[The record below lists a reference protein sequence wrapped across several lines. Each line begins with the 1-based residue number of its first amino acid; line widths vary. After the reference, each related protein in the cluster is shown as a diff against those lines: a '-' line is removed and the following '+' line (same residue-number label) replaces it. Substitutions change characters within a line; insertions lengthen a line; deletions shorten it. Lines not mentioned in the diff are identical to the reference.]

1 MEADNPACLFALKSP
16 ANAHFSLYLVPRRN
30 TTMGERLS
38 IHPDNP
44 QQRHIER
51 AVSVMKAGGI
61 IIYPTDTVYAI
72 GCDINSKK
80 ALEKVCQLK
89 GIKPEKALFS
99 CICEDLKSIGEYALH
114 VTTPMYKLMK
124 RALPGPYTFILE
136 ASKGIPRHFQS
147 RRKTVGIRVTDNEI
161 ALALTRALGRP
172 ILSTSLKD
180 DEGVYEYD
188 PDEIWSKYGKQV
200 DLVLDGGWGG
210 SEASTVIDMSNG
222 DDEIIVLRE
231 GLGSL
236 DIL

>member
-1 MEADNPACLFALKSP
+1 
-16 ANAHFSLYLVPRRN
+16 
-30 TTMGERLS
+30 MGDRLR

-44 QQRHIER
+44 QQRLIDQ
-51 AVSVMKAGGI
+51 AVATMRAGGI

-72 GCDINSKK
+72 GCDIRSKK

-99 CICEDLKSIGEYALH
+99 CICEDLKTLGDYTLH
-114 VTTPMYKLMK
+114 VTTPMYKIMK

-147 RRKTVGIRVTDNEI
+147 RRKTVGIRITDNPI
-161 ALALTRALGRP
+161 PLALVRTLGNP

-180 DEGVYEYD
+180 DDGVYEYD
-188 PDEIWSKYGKQV
+188 PDEIFLRYGKLV
-200 DLVLDGGWGG
+200 DHVIDGGWGG
-210 SEASTVIDMSNG
+210 SEASTVIDMSEGEDN
-222 DDEIIVLRE
+222 IQVLRE
-231 GLGSL
+231 GLGTL